1 MGKIIFQYS
10 KSHVY
15 AHAYVHRRDVAKQAK
30 IEAREEQEALKDFYE
45 QEKGIVYGPGIAD

>member
-30 IEAREEQEALKDFYE
+30 IEAREEQETLKDFYG